1 MRLHI
6 TLLLAILAVAACPA
20 RTYRT
25 LPPDLDGSMS
35 AYTFSTA
42 DTIPVWPDSLRPVK
56 VAYAAR
62 HGARYLSSPHKTDAV
77 KKTLEAARKLH
88 GLSPDGEAML
98 SLLDSVER
106 LSEGEWGALS
116 AVGADEERR
125 LGRQLATLCPELI
138 AKGRVSAVSSYVP
151 RVVMTMYEFC
161 RALADASSDCR
172 VATSEGK
179 QYNPVVR
186 FFSADSDYREYI
198 EEGPWR
204 KTYEDFVEATVPV
217 EPALRLVGRHS
228 ALDSTRL
235 RALTLDI
242 YGVLQGLRAFSTLT
256 PTTRWMSEEQYAA
269 CRDAVNLRQYLTRTA
284 NPVSS
289 VAPRSAAPL
298 LESMLA
304 ALLNPEGSEVSL
316 WFGHAETMWPLLTLM
331 GLPGCDLPDLAPSD
345 VASAWRGWAIS
356 PLGANVM
363 VITLETPS
371 GARYASVRLNG
382 RFVAPLPGNPAL
394 TVPFQDLAVLW
405 LDRIAA
411 FR

>member
-6 TLLLAILAVAACPA
+6 TLLLALLAAAACPA
-20 RTYRT
+20 RTYRAL
-25 LPPDLDGSMS
+25 LPGLDGSMS
-35 AYTFSTA
+35 TYTFSTA
-42 DTIPVWPDSLRPVK
+42 DTIPAWPDSLQPVK

-77 KKTLEAARKLH
+77 RKTLEAERKLH

-106 LSEGEWGALS
+106 LSEGKWGALS

-161 RALADASSDCR
+161 HALADTSPDCR

-179 QYNPVVR
+179 QYSSVVR
-186 FFSADSDYREYI
+186 FFSADPDYRRYI
-198 EEGPWR
+198 DDGPWK
-204 KTYEDFVEATVPV
+204 KTYDDFVEATVPV

-289 VAPRSAAPL
+289 AAPRSATPL
-298 LESMLA
+298 LEAMLASMLSPDA
-304 ALLNPEGSEVSL
+304 PEVSL

-331 GLPGCDLPDLAPSD
+331 GLPGCDLPDLAPAD
-345 VASAWRGWAIS
+345 VASAWHGWAIS

-363 VITLETPS
+363 VITLVTPS
-371 GARYASVRLNG
+371 GARYAAVRLNG

-394 TVPFQDLAVLW
+394 TVPFHDLARLW